1 MNTQR
6 AEITRNTKE
15 TRISLVL
22 DMSDASTIQI
32 DTGIPFFDHMLT
44 GMAFHG
50 SIGMVLR
57 AEGDVDVEYH
67 HTVEDTGL
75 VLGDA
80 LHQVFSQLGSVH
92 RFGYAA
98 IPMDDSLGEAVID
111 VCNRPYLVYQADYPQ
126 EYCGKFPVA
135 LFREFFWALAIRA
148 RINLHLICRYGLNSH
163 HMTESLFKAM
173 GRAIAQ
179 AYAPKAGGQA
189 AMSTKGGL

>member
-1 MNTQR
+1 MNSRR

-15 TRISLVL
+15 TRISLSL
-22 DMSDASTIQI
+22 DLADASTIQI

-50 SIGMVLR
+50 SMGLVIR
-57 AEGDVDVEYH
+57 ADGDLDVEYH
-67 HTVEDTGL
+67 HTVEDIGL
-75 VLGDA
+75 VFGEA
-80 LHQVFSQLGSVH
+80 LHQIFTQTGSVH
-92 RFGYAA
+92 RYGCAA
-98 IPMDDSLGEAVID
+98 IPMDDALGEAVID

-126 EYCGKFPVA
+126 EYCGRFPVA
-135 LFREFFWALAIRA
+135 LFREFFWAVAVRA

-173 GRAIAQ
+173 GRAIAE
-179 AYAPKAGGQA
+179 AYRPKEGGQA